1 MKKIFKKEVIIG
13 ICVIIALVLLF
24 SGIEFLKGINVF
36 KPANHYFISYT
47 NVAGLD
53 IASPVTVNGFKVGQV
68 LDINYE
74 YDNPGHVSVEISLDK
89 DLMLPLGTK
98 ALLASDLLGS
108 ASIILE
114 MGTDKNFYNVGEKI
128 EGVVP
133 VGIMDNVTNDMLPKI
148 TAIMPKVD
156 SLLTSINKI
165 VSSPA
170 IYASIKHLN
179 EITTNLSETTKKLND
194 YVESLSP
201 IMSNVKGVTM
211 NFNDISADLADVSEK
226 LKSLPIDSTMRN
238 VNETTNNLQQLTGK
252 INVAINDKKST
263 LGLLMN
269 DTDLYDNLNGAASSL
284 DSLFIDVKKN
294 PKRYISIK
302 LL

>member
-1 MKKIFKKEVIIG
+1 M
-13 ICVIIALVLLF
+13 
-24 SGIEFLKGINVF
+24 
-36 KPANHYFISYT
+36 
-47 NVAGLD
+47 
-53 IASPVTVNGFKVGQV
+53 
-68 LDINYE
+68 
-74 YDNPGHVSVEISLDK
+74 
-89 DLMLPLGTK
+89 
-98 ALLASDLLGS
+98 
-108 ASIILE
+108 
-114 MGTDKNFYNVGEKI
+114 
-128 EGVVP
+128 
-133 VGIMDNVTNDMLPKI
+133 
-148 TAIMPKVD
+148 
-156 SLLTSINKI
+156 
-165 VSSPA
+165 SSPA
-170 IYASIKHLN
+170 IYTSIKHLN

-194 YVESLSP
+194 YVGSLSP

-226 LKSLPIDSTMRN
+226 LKCLPIDSTMRN
-238 VNETTNNLQQLTGK
+238 VNETTNNLQLLTGK